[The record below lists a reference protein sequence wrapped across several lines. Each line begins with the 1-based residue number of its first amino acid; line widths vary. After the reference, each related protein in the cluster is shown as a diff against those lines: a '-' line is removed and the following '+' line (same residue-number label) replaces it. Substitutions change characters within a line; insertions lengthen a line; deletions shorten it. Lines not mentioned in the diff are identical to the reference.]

1 MRRKPAGSHGN
12 SVAVMMIMRWPEKG
26 VAPREIVLPWRSDTQ
41 RLTQSD
47 IVLTM
52 SVRKRG
58 DHPASNLR
66 EDIHI
71 T

>member
-1 MRRKPAGSHGN
+1 MRRKLAGCHGN
-12 SVAVMMIMRWPEKG
+12 WVAAMMITRWLEKG

-41 RLTQSD
+41 HLTQSD

-52 SVRKRG
+52 SVRRKG